1 LFVLKVPLHRSWL
14 IFDKVIVIVYVIGIV
29 TNLSRSDVHVADVW
43 ENLFNVSI
51 EEFFSKKITNKLVQ
65 QLQVA
70 CVPGYVL
77 ASFDR
82 ICDTS

>member
-1 LFVLKVPLHRSWL
+1 LVDCVCNWDCHKSVTFA
-14 IFDKVIVIVYVIGIV
+14 YVDI
-29 TNLSRSDVHVADVW
+29 ADVW

-70 CVPGYVL
+70 CVRRYVL
-77 ASFDR
+77 VVSVDR
-82 ICDTS
+82 ICGTWWLF